1 MLYKPSS
8 VVHRL
13 IGISNVKLNR
23 SFVTSL
29 FVFVHI
35 GKNAQLFIFLLD
47 FLYYIIYS
55 MKIHQ
60 ELSMCIQ
67 FFSSN
72 QLPLSS
78 LLC

>member
-47 FLYYIIYS
+47 FLY
-55 MKIHQ
+55 HLFN
-60 ELSMCIQ
+60 EN
-67 FFSSN
+67 SSRTVYVYTIFL
-72 QLPLSS
+72 Q
-78 LLC
+78 